1 MAMASDAA
9 IVVIDDDAFIRK
21 LLARQLNS
29 LGYEN
34 VLAYA
39 SAEDALP
46 VFTAATPVDLVF
58 CDLQMPGMDGV
69 ELVRNLVSV
78 GYSGAL
84 VLISGES
91 ERVLHSVGKLAR
103 AHRLDV
109 LGVVQKPFSIDQLR
123 RLLALYAVSERRL
136 GNARQGKM
144 YDAAALRQ
152 AIADGQLTNRYQ
164 PQVTLANGAIAGV
177 EALVRWEHPQDGL
190 VYPSAFIAT
199 AEEHGLIDDLMTVV
213 LRDALYQIRRWN
225 DHGLGLVVAVNV
237 SMTNLNALAFP
248 EAVAQAAKEAGV
260 PLESLVLEITES
272 RFMEDPV
279 APLDILTR
287 LRLRKTGL
295 SIDDFG
301 TGHSSLAQLRD
312 IPFDEIKLDQSFIH
326 GASQDPALRAI
337 VETTMDMARRL
348 GLKTVAEGVEDRA
361 DWDFVRAAGCDVAQG
376 YFVARPMRAEALEG
390 WVREWTVR
398 YPDLVM
404 SRH

>member
-1 MAMASDAA
+1 MPIARDAA

-21 LLARQLNS
+21 LLARQLNC

-34 VLAYA
+34 VLTYA
-39 SAEDALP
+39 CAEDALP
-46 VFTAATPVDLVF
+46 VFAAAIPIDLVF

-109 LGVVQKPFSIDQLR
+109 LGVVQKPFSIDQLK
-123 RLLALYAVSERRL
+123 RLLALYAASERRL
-136 GNARQGKM
+136 GAARQGKV
-144 YDAAALRQ
+144 YSAEALRQ

-190 VYPSAFIAT
+190 VYPSEFIAT

-213 LRDALYQIRRWN
+213 LRDALHQIRRWN
-225 DHGLGLVVAVNV
+225 DRGLGLVVAVNV

-248 EAVAQAAKEAGV
+248 ETIAQAATEAGV

-279 APLDILTR
+279 GSLDILTR
-287 LRLRKTGL
+287 LRLKKTGL

-326 GASQDPALRAI
+326 GAAQDPALRAI

-376 YFVARPMRAEALEG
+376 YFVARPMSADALEG

-404 SRH
+404 SGH